1 MFTLGKYWRELW
13 QALQHGQELNDSFSK
28 VRDQLGITNR
38 FVLNW
43 LDMLCF
49 LLQGLPADGTLNA
62 VWLSMCMFSDMT
74 LKG

>member
-1 MFTLGKYWRELW
+1 LL
-13 QALQHGQELNDSFSK
+13 ALRHGRELNDSFAK
-28 VRDQLGITNR
+28 KRDELGITNK

-62 VWLSMCMFSDMT
+62 VDECSYISHTCMLMR
-74 LKG
+74 